1 MRILITGICG
11 FVGST
16 LARGL
21 REGWP
26 DWEIVGLDNLVRA
39 GSETNRPALRER
51 GIKLFHGDVRNP
63 SDLEALPRCDWI
75 IEAAANPSVLAG
87 VDGKTSSRQLVEHNL
102 VGTINMLE
110 LFKQWRCGFT
120 ILSTSRVYS
129 IRALAAIPVD
139 VQGDRF
145 VPRPPP
151 PASPVTDHRSL
162 VTDHT
167 FATPGFSP
175 AGVAEDFST
184 EPPLSL
190 YGSSKRASELL
201 ACEYAE
207 SFDLPVSILRCG
219 VLAGAGQFG
228 KVDQGIF
235 SYWIHS
241 WCRKR
246 PLKYI
251 GFKGSGCQV
260 RDCLHARDLLPLVA
274 QQIKQPRPD
283 APRVVNVSGG
293 LGQSASLR
301 QLSAWCA
308 ERFGPHAIKAEAKD
322 RPFDVPWL
330 VLDSSQAAQVWG
342 WKPQTPLEAIW
353 TEIADHAE
361 KNPDWLDAT
370 AD

>member
-26 DWEIVGLDNLVRA
+26 DWEVVGLDNFARA
-39 GSETNRPALRER
+39 GSETNRRVLREL
-51 GIKLFHGDVRNP
+51 GVKLYHGDVRNP

-87 VDGKTSSRQLVEHNL
+87 VDGKTSSRQLIEHNL
-102 VGTINMLE
+102 VGTINVLE
-110 LFKQWRCGFT
+110 LVKEWGCGFT

-129 IRALAAIPVD
+129 IRALAAIPVETR
-139 VQGDRF
+139 GDRF
-145 VPRPPP
+145 VPR
-151 PASPVTDHRSL
+151 AEARV
-162 VTDHT
+162 
-167 FATPGFSP
+167 PGLS
-175 AGVAEDFST
+175 AQGVAEDFST

-207 SFDLPVSILRCG
+207 SFSLPVSILRCG

-228 KVDQGIF
+228 KIDQGIF

-241 WCRKR
+241 WRGKR

-251 GFKGSGCQV
+251 GFNGAGCQV
-260 RDCLHARDLLPLVA
+260 RDCLHARDLVPLVA
-274 QQIKQPRPD
+274 QQIESPRPE
-283 APRVVNVSGG
+283 AQRVLNVSGG
-293 LGQSASLR
+293 LDQSASLR
-301 QLSAWCA
+301 QLSDWCA
-308 ERFGPHAIKAEAKD
+308 QRFGVHPVEAEAKN

-330 VLDSSQAAQVWG
+330 VLDSRRAGQIWG
-342 WKPQTPLEAIW
+342 WKPQVRLEDIW
-353 TEIADHAE
+353 DEIAEHAE
-361 KNPDWLDAT
+361 KHPGWLDVT